1 MPWFEV
7 LHLHSGFSGGLCDGD
22 KNQKC
27 CRNCDRTCQTQ
38 ESQNQKGDTKCTA
51 IGGKFLTPCAYC
63 AEKCEW
69 APTHR

>member
-1 MPWFEV
+1 MC
-7 LHLHSGFSGGLCDGD
+7 LDLRYYICTAGFSGGLCDGD

-63 AEKCEW
+63 AEKCE
-69 APTHR
+69 